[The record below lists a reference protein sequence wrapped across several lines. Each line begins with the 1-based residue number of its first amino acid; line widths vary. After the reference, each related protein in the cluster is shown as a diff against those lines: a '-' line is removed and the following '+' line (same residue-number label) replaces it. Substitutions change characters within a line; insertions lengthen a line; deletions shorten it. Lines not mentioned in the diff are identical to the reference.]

1 MNLLAY
7 SDANN
12 QLAAFREGPWKLHIR
27 ISSEVESAPATQGRN
42 HCD

>member
-7 SDANN
+7 FDANN

-27 ISSEVESAPATQGRN
+27 NAGPKSL
-42 HCD
+42 